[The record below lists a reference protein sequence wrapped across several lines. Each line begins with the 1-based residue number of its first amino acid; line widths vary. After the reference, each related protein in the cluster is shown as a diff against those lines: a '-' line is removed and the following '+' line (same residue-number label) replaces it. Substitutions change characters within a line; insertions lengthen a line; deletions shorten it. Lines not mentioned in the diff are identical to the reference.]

1 MRMTCSKAGLC
12 NFATVCHSAPDSRSS
27 EDSFLLQ
34 LKPCRQNILVYKDHS
49 LAKDIQL
56 FKNGIFFLLL
66 EKTALS
72 LTNSFLPLSFCL

>member
-56 FKNGIFFLLL
+56 FKNGIFFAFGENCFVTNKLLP
-66 EKTALS
+66 S
-72 LTNSFLPLSFCL
+72 P

>member
-56 FKNGIFFLLL
+56 FKNGIFFFFAFGENCFVTNKLLP
-66 EKTALS
+66 S
-72 LTNSFLPLSFCL
+72 P

>member
-56 FKNGIFFLLL
+56 FKNGIFFFFFAFGENCFVTNKLLP
-66 EKTALS
+66 S
-72 LTNSFLPLSFCL
+72 P